1 MIIRLSI
8 PFPPSINRLWRVGR
22 GGRMYRSKVYEDW
35 REEAGWSIKAQS
47 KGQAV
52 TGGYKLSVLAKR
64 PDKRRRDLDNVSSK
78 AVNDL
83 LQHVGIVTDD
93 CLCHWVEA
101 RWVKEGDPFVVTIEA
116 MDE

>member
-1 MIIRLSI
+1 
-8 PFPPSINRLWRVGR
+8 
-22 GGRMYRSKVYEDW
+22 MYRSKVYEDW

-93 CLCHWVEA
+93 CLCH
-101 RWVKEGDPFVVTIEA
+101 
-116 MDE
+116 